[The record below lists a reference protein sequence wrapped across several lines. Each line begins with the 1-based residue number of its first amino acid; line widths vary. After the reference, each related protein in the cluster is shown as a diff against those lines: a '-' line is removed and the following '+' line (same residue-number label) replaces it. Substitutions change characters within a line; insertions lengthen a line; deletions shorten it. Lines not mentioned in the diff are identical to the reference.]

1 MCVFVWI
8 RRGRDA
14 TLSDVTTDPVWP
26 AFAADGGLIRLVTAW
41 NQHTVVAIAAKVGQ
55 LRSSS
60 QQSPLQARI
69 AAFLANTSKLPS
81 VSVSEIAF
89 HEDFV
94 DLFEDFVGERRRWL
108 ELGTCL
114 EQAGWTRKRQRSLFY
129 QGPDNYINKVTAR
142 WYPPSKES

>member
-1 MCVFVWI
+1 MNDTYC
-8 RRGRDA
+8 
-14 TLSDVTTDPVWP
+14 
-26 AFAADGGLIRLVTAW
+26 
-41 NQHTVVAIAAKVGQ
+41 K
-55 LRSSS
+55 
-60 QQSPLQARI
+60 QSGEEVIGRI